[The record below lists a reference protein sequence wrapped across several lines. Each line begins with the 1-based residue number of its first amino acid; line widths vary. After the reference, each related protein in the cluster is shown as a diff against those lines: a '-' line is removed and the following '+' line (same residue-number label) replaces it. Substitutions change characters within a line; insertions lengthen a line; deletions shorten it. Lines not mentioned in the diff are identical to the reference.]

1 MLDSSAN
8 SRLLDDSTMDDKVS
22 VVDMDDSVPPSSSP
36 NSQIPSR
43 PPVYGRP
50 RRSWRRSPSQ
60 ISTSYQPIDWESE
73 DGVRFDS
80 SRLRRT
86 VSDSVTN
93 ASDFGNG
100 RNGPPNLK
108 VSGLRPQTHR
118 NSSSRNY
125 HGSRSGGDDKLTRK
139 VTTPM
144 PTLLHGKSIL
154 QIMAIGSIE
163 SIARDSN
170 SIDWSDSLGPVD
182 EVEDIPLMDP
192 HYDLTSAKMMRL
204 FSLFNPGEDGMVSY
218 EGFRCG
224 LEAMG
229 IACGDDDQFQT
240 FIDKVDDDKSGG
252 ITYEEFLFAI
262 QEIKLAQLFNKDF
275 LRNMPPEY
283 SHIKRRKV
291 GNAVLGSIEYS
302 PDRIRSVYPIDQ
314 VQRFIYST
322 KPGWAS
328 VRWINVE
335 GIDPLLMR
343 RLSVRYRLHP
353 LAIEDT
359 LDADVERPK
368 YEEYDEHS
376 SLILQTVHAR
386 DLSMVKNYQS
396 MYRASLYVQD
406 DDVSPFESMTKKE
419 LETRLEQLNI
429 GCVMTAPQQLS
440 LYVME
445 DVLISVQETPST
457 LWSML
462 KQRLDTSYSKVR
474 QHSTAFLVYTIVDV
488 CVDELTPITHTFGSK
503 LIMLERLLSLDPRYF
518 DVSRLASCTKQIKGL
533 QVLCKPMSEVI
544 IQLSES
550 EEFEGETLRYFR
562 DVLDHITTIEED
574 CDRHLD
580 RCRSLMEDFHNTRA
594 AQQNDVSYIL
604 ALVAAIFLPAQFLT
618 GLYGMNFTNMPE
630 LEYHSGYYIWWAVVL
645 FIALSTVVFFKFY
658 KKWL

>member
-1 MLDSSAN
+1 MTSADFT
-8 SRLLDDSTMDDKVS
+8 LLDDSAMDNDVS
-22 VVDMDDSVPPSSSP
+22 IVATVGSASPSASQNARTLSLPPISGP
-36 NSQIPSR
+36 
-43 PPVYGRP
+43 P
-50 RRSWRRSPSQ
+50 RRPVSRSRSPSE
-60 ISTSYQPIDWESE
+60 ISTSYQPLDWESE
-73 DGVRFDS
+73 DGVRFDG

-86 VSDSVTN
+86 VSDNVTN
-93 ASDFGNG
+93 ASDFGSVNNG
-100 RNGPPNLK
+100 SRK
-108 VSGLRPQTHR
+108 VSGLRPPR
-118 NSSSRNY
+118 NQRHSSSLNY
-125 HGSRSGGDDKLTRK
+125 HGKRAGSNENPTRK

-144 PTLLHGKSIL
+144 PRLLHGKNIL
-154 QIMAIGSIE
+154 HMVAIGSIE

-170 SIDWSDSLGPVD
+170 SVDWSTSLGPVN
-182 EVEDIPLMDP
+182 EVEDVILMDP
-192 HYDLTSAKMMRL
+192 HYDLTSARMNKL

-229 IACGDDDQFQT
+229 IACGDDEQFQA

-262 QEIKLAQLFNKDF
+262 QEIKLAQLFNEDF

-283 SHIKRRKV
+283 THMKRRRV
-291 GNAVLGSIEYS
+291 GNARLGSIEYS

-376 SLILQTVHAR
+376 SLIVQTVHAR
-386 DLSMVKNYQS
+386 DLAMVKDYQS

-406 DDVSPFESMTKKE
+406 DDISPFESMTKKE
-419 LETRLEQLNI
+419 LEDRLEQLNI

-440 LYVME
+440 LYIIK
-445 DVLISVQETPST
+445 DVLISVEERSST
-457 LWSML
+457 LWAML

-474 QHSTAFLVYTIVDV
+474 QHGTAFLVYTVVDI

-503 LIMLERLLSLDPRYF
+503 LLMLERLLSLDPRHF
-518 DVSRLASCTKQIKGL
+518 DVGRLASCTKQIKGL
-533 QVLCKPMSEVI
+533 QVLCKPMSELI
-544 IQLSES
+544 IQLSEFDD
-550 EEFEGETLRYFR
+550 FEGETLRYLR
-562 DVLDHITTIEED
+562 DVLDHVTTIEED

-630 LEYHSGYYIWWAVVL
+630 LEYHNGYYVWWAVVL
-645 FIALSTVVFFKFY
+645 LIAFATVAFFKFY

>member
-1 MLDSSAN
+1 MTTSSADF
-8 SRLLDDSTMDDKVS
+8 RLLDDSTMDGEVS
-22 VVDMDDSVPPSSSP
+22 IVAMDDSAPPSAP
-36 NSQIPSR
+36 ENVRTPSQPSG
-43 PPVYGRP
+43 YGRP
-50 RRSWRRSPSQ
+50 RRSWRRSPSE
-60 ISTSYQPIDWESE
+60 ISTSYQPVDWESD

-80 SRLRRT
+80 GLRRT

-93 ASDFGNG
+93 ASDFGSVKNG
-100 RNGPPNLK
+100 SRTLK
-108 VSGLRPQTHR
+108 VPGLPPRIPKNSNPR
-118 NSSSRNY
+118 NDN
-125 HGSRSGGDDKLTRK
+125 GKGNEKPIRK

-144 PTLLHGKSIL
+144 PTLLHGKNIL

-170 SIDWSDSLGPVD
+170 SVDWSDSLGPVN
-182 EVEDIPLMDP
+182 EVEDMSLMDP
-192 HYDLTSAKMMRL
+192 HYDLTSARMMKL
-204 FSLFNPGEDGMVSY
+204 FSLFNPGENGMVSY

-229 IACGDDDQFQT
+229 IACGDDAQFQT

-252 ITYEEFLFAI
+252 ITYQEFLFAI
-262 QEIKLAQLFNKDF
+262 QEIKLAQLFNDNF

-283 SHIKRRKV
+283 THMKRRKV
-291 GNAVLGSIEYS
+291 GNALLGSIEYS

-376 SLILQTVHAR
+376 SLVLQTVHAR
-386 DLSMVKNYQS
+386 DLSMVKDYQS

-419 LETRLEQLNI
+419 LEERLEQLNI

-440 LYVME
+440 LYIME
-445 DVLISVQETPST
+445 DVLISVQERSST

-462 KQRLDTSYSKVR
+462 KQRLDMSYSKVR

-518 DVSRLASCTKQIKGL
+518 EVSRLASCTKQIKGL

-544 IQLSES
+544 IQLSEY

-630 LEYHSGYYIWWAVVL
+630 LEYHNGYYVWWAVVL
-645 FIALSTVVFFKFY
+645 FIAFATVAFFKFY

>member
-22 VVDMDDSVPPSSSP
+22 VVDMDDSAPPLSSP
-36 NSQIPSR
+36 NSQTPSR

-125 HGSRSGGDDKLTRK
+125 HGSRSGGDDKLT
-139 VTTPM
+139 
-144 PTLLHGKSIL
+144 
-154 QIMAIGSIE
+154 Q
-163 SIARDSN
+163 
-170 SIDWSDSLGPVD
+170 
-182 EVEDIPLMDP
+182 
-192 HYDLTSAKMMRL
+192 
-204 FSLFNPGEDGMVSY
+204 DGMVSY

-252 ITYEEFLFAI
+252 ITYEEFFTGI
-262 QEIKLAQLFNKDF
+262 Y
-275 LRNMPPEY
+275 R
-283 SHIKRRKV
+283 
-291 GNAVLGSIEYS
+291 VL

>member
-1 MLDSSAN
+1 MTDSASA
-8 SRLLDDSTMDDKVS
+8 SFRLMDDPDHVS
-22 VVDMDDSVPPSSSP
+22 IVAVDGSSSTPTSRAP
-36 NSQIPSR
+36 NSR
-43 PPVYGRP
+43 PPVNGRA
-50 RRSWRRSPSQ
+50 RRSWRRSPSEM
-60 ISTSYQPIDWESE
+60 STSYQPVDWASD
-73 DGVRFDS
+73 DGVRFDGL
-80 SRLRRT
+80 RLRRT
-86 VSDSVTN
+86 VSDSV
-93 ASDFGNG
+93 ASSATGDFGG
-100 RNGPPNLK
+100 VKPSAASGPFAP
-108 VSGLRPQTHR
+108 RE
-118 NSSSRNY
+118 
-125 HGSRSGGDDKLTRK
+125 GSFSTAETISTRKNAK

-144 PTLLHGKSIL
+144 PTLLHGKNIL
-154 QIMAIGSIE
+154 QLMAIGSIE
-163 SIARDSN
+163 TIARDSN
-170 SIDWSDSLGPVD
+170 SVDWSDSLGVVD
-182 EVEDIPLMDP
+182 EPEDMSFMDP
-192 HYDLTSAKMMRL
+192 HYDLTTAKMTKL
-204 FSLFNPGEDGMVSY
+204 FSLFNPGDNGMVSY

-229 IACGDDDQFQT
+229 IACDDDEQFRT

-283 SHIKRRKV
+283 THVKRGKAGR
-291 GNAVLGSIEYS
+291 ALLGSIEYS

-314 VQRFIYST
+314 VQKFIYST

-335 GIDPLLMR
+335 AIDPLLIR

-353 LAIEDT
+353 LAVEDT

-386 DLSMVKNYQS
+386 DLVMVKKYQN

-406 DDVSPFESMTKKE
+406 DDVSPFESMGKKE
-419 LETRLEQLNI
+419 LEERLDQLKI

-440 LYVME
+440 MYIMD
-445 DVLISVQETPST
+445 DVLISVQENSTT
-457 LWSML
+457 LWPML

-518 DVSRLASCTKQIKGL
+518 DVGRLASCSNQIKGL
-533 QVLCKPMSEVI
+533 QVLCKPMSEVV

-562 DVLDHITTIEED
+562 DVLDHITTVEED
-574 CDRHLD
+574 CERHLD
-580 RCRSLMEDFHNTRA
+580 RCRSLIDDFHNARA

-630 LEYHSGYYIWWAVVL
+630 LEYHNGYYIWWGVVL
-645 FIALSTVVFFKFY
+645 FIALATIAYFKYY
-658 KKWL
+658 KRWL

>member
-1 MLDSSAN
+1 MADSSSAPFHRMQ
-8 SRLLDDSTMDDKVS
+8 SPERVS
-22 VVDMDDSVPPSSSP
+22 IVAAGSSP
-36 NSQIPSR
+36 PASLSPTTR
-43 PPVYGRP
+43 PPIPRALGNGRSH
-50 RRSWRRSPSQ
+50 RSWHRSPSE
-60 ISTSYQPIDWESE
+60 ISTSYQPVDWASD
-73 DGVRFDS
+73 DGVRFDGL
-80 SRLRRT
+80 RLRRT
-86 VSDSVTN
+86 MSDSV
-93 ASDFGNG
+93 ASSVAGDFGRLKPYSTVTARNNNG
-100 RNGPPNLK
+100 QD
-108 VSGLRPQTHR
+108 VAS
-118 NSSSRNY
+118 
-125 HGSRSGGDDKLTRK
+125 K

-144 PTLLHGKSIL
+144 PTLLHGKNIL
-154 QIMAIGSIE
+154 QLMAIGSIE
-163 SIARDSN
+163 PIARDSN
-170 SIDWSDSLGPVD
+170 SVDWSDSLGAVD
-182 EVEDIPLMDP
+182 EADDLSLMDP
-192 HYDLTSAKMMRL
+192 HYDLTTAKMTKL
-204 FSLFNPGEDGMVSY
+204 FSLFNPGVEDGMVSY

-229 IACGDDDQFQT
+229 IACADDEQFQV

-252 ITYEEFLFAI
+252 VTYQEFLFAI
-262 QEIKLAQLFNKDF
+262 QEIKLAQLFNEDF

-283 SHIKRRKV
+283 THVKRGKPGR
-291 GNAVLGSIEYS
+291 AVLGSIEYS

-314 VQRFIYST
+314 VQKFIYSA

-335 GIDPLLMR
+335 GIDPLLIR

-353 LAIEDT
+353 LAVEDT

-368 YEEYDEHS
+368 YEEYDEHT
-376 SLILQTVHAR
+376 SLILRTIHAR
-386 DLSMVKNYQS
+386 DLVLVKKYQS

-419 LETRLEQLNI
+419 LEKSLEELNI

-440 LYVME
+440 MYIME
-445 DVLISVQETPST
+445 DVLISVQENPTA

-462 KQRLDTSYSKVR
+462 KQRLDMSYSKVR

-488 CVDELTPITHTFGSK
+488 CVDELTPITHALGSK
-503 LIMLERLLSLDPRYF
+503 IIMLERLLSLDPRYF
-518 DVSRLASCTKQIKGL
+518 DVSRLASCSKQIKGL
-533 QVLCKPMSEVI
+533 QVLCKPMSEVV
-544 IQLSES
+544 IQISES

-574 CDRHLD
+574 CERHLD
-580 RCRSLMEDFHNTRA
+580 RCRSLIDDFHNARA

-630 LEYHSGYYIWWAVVL
+630 LEYHNGYYIWWGVVL
-645 FIALSTVVFFKFY
+645 FIALATISYFKFY

>member
-1 MLDSSAN
+1 
-8 SRLLDDSTMDDKVS
+8 
-22 VVDMDDSVPPSSSP
+22 
-36 NSQIPSR
+36 
-43 PPVYGRP
+43 
-50 RRSWRRSPSQ
+50 
-60 ISTSYQPIDWESE
+60 
-73 DGVRFDS
+73 
-80 SRLRRT
+80 
-86 VSDSVTN
+86 
-93 ASDFGNG
+93 
-100 RNGPPNLK
+100 
-108 VSGLRPQTHR
+108 
-118 NSSSRNY
+118 
-125 HGSRSGGDDKLTRK
+125 
-139 VTTPM
+139 
-144 PTLLHGKSIL
+144 
-154 QIMAIGSIE
+154 
-163 SIARDSN
+163 
-170 SIDWSDSLGPVD
+170 
-182 EVEDIPLMDP
+182 
-192 HYDLTSAKMMRL
+192 
-204 FSLFNPGEDGMVSY
+204 MVSY

-229 IACGDDDQFQT
+229 IACGDDEQFHA

-252 ITYEEFLFAI
+252 ITYQEFLFAI
-262 QEIKLAQLFNKDF
+262 QEIKLAQLFNPDF
-275 LRNMPPEY
+275 LRDMPPEY
-283 SHIKRRKV
+283 THVKRGRA
-291 GNAVLGSIEYS
+291 GNALLGSIEYS

-353 LAIEDT
+353 LAVEDT

-376 SLILQTVHAR
+376 SLILQTVHAQ
-386 DLSMVKNYQS
+386 DLATVKNYQS

-406 DDVSPFESMTKKE
+406 DDVSPFENMTKKE
-419 LETRLEQLNI
+419 LEERLEHLNI

-440 LYVME
+440 LYIME
-445 DVLISVQETPST
+445 DVLISVQQSSNT
-457 LWSML
+457 LWPNL
-462 KQRLDTSYSKVR
+462 KQRLDVSYSKVR

-503 LIMLERLLSLDPRYF
+503 LIMLERLLVLDPRYF

-544 IQLSES
+544 IQISES
-550 EEFEGETLRYFR
+550 EDFEGETLRYFR

-574 CDRHLD
+574 CERHLD
-580 RCRSLMEDFHNTRA
+580 RCRSLIDDFHNARA

-630 LEYHSGYYIWWAVVL
+630 LEYHNGYFIWWGVVL
-645 FIALSTVVFFKFY
+645 FLALGTIAFFKFY

>member
-1 MLDSSAN
+1 
-8 SRLLDDSTMDDKVS
+8 
-22 VVDMDDSVPPSSSP
+22 
-36 NSQIPSR
+36 
-43 PPVYGRP
+43 
-50 RRSWRRSPSQ
+50 
-60 ISTSYQPIDWESE
+60 
-73 DGVRFDS
+73 
-80 SRLRRT
+80 
-86 VSDSVTN
+86 
-93 ASDFGNG
+93 
-100 RNGPPNLK
+100 
-108 VSGLRPQTHR
+108 
-118 NSSSRNY
+118 
-125 HGSRSGGDDKLTRK
+125 
-139 VTTPM
+139 
-144 PTLLHGKSIL
+144 
-154 QIMAIGSIE
+154 
-163 SIARDSN
+163 
-170 SIDWSDSLGPVD
+170 
-182 EVEDIPLMDP
+182 
-192 HYDLTSAKMMRL
+192 
-204 FSLFNPGEDGMVSY
+204 
-218 EGFRCG
+218 
-224 LEAMG
+224 MG
-229 IACGDDDQFQT
+229 IACGDDAQFQT

-252 ITYEEFLFAI
+252 ITYQEFLFAI
-262 QEIKLAQLFNKDF
+262 QEIKLAQLFNDNF

-283 SHIKRRKV
+283 THMKRRKV
-291 GNAVLGSIEYS
+291 GNALLGSIEYS

-359 LDADVERPK
+359 LDAD
-368 YEEYDEHS
+368 
-376 SLILQTVHAR
+376 TVHAR
-386 DLSMVKNYQS
+386 DLSMVKDYQS

-419 LETRLEQLNI
+419 LEERLEQLNI
-429 GCVMTAPQQLS
+429 GCVMTAPQQLR
-440 LYVME
+440 
-445 DVLISVQETPST
+445 VLISVQERSST

-462 KQRLDTSYSKVR
+462 KQRLDMSYSKVR

-518 DVSRLASCTKQIKGL
+518 EVSRLASCTKQIKGL

-544 IQLSES
+544 IQLSEY

-630 LEYHSGYYIWWAVVL
+630 LEYHNGYYVWWAVVL
-645 FIALSTVVFFKFY
+645 FIAFATVAFFKFY

>member
-22 VVDMDDSVPPSSSP
+22 VVDMDDSAPPLSSP
-36 NSQIPSR
+36 NSQTPSR

-192 HYDLTSAKMMRL
+192 HYDLTSTKMMRL

-445 DVLISVQETPST
+445 DVLISVQETSST